1 MQALA
6 CLWTCST
13 NTHCYSHEILDTTW
27 PILENTRPIV
37 IVTHMKLTGVHNSDK
52 PAREHKP
59 GHSIPMDENL
69 VLAILCLQMTMF
81 LTLNTPLPLPSC
93 NAVGF
98 KIRQHLNEGVQNTG
112 RVGKDT
118 APFQNRQILGNS
130 NPNPCVAYLVHSMRI
145 SFAIRS
151 MFVCDGV
158 KTFPDFSCDE
168 SGKCIQ
174 TQRERHR
181 REYDECNIFCLPM

>member
-52 PAREHKP
+52 PAREHKA

-81 LTLNTPLPLPSC
+81 FYFEYAPPLAFLQC
-93 NAVGF
+93 
-98 KIRQHLNEGVQNTG
+98 RGVQNPSTLERG
-112 RVGKDT
+112 SAEYWEGG
-118 APFQNRQILGNS
+118 IG
-130 NPNPCVAYLVHSMRI
+130 H
-145 SFAIRS
+145 
-151 MFVCDGV
+151 G
-158 KTFPDFSCDE
+158 TFPKQENFGTFKSKSLRCIFS
-168 SGKCIQ
+168 
-174 TQRERHR
+174 TQYENKFCNKGSCTYYVITFGGPERHPP
-181 REYDECNIFCLPM
+181 PM